1 MEGRRVTAAIK
12 DRYQTIVP
20 VGSIIAITYQSPR
33 ENHGESQMKQKKASF
48 PRSWTSRCQMLSVK
62 RQNLWTLGNPVLS
75 RTYARIIET
84 DIRRGFMPKQ
94 YTIRFVPELERDSR
108 FRRSLAKQDQ

>member
-33 ENHGESQMKQKKASF
+33 EN
-48 PRSWTSRCQMLSVK
+48 
-62 RQNLWTLGNPVLS
+62 LGNP
-75 RTYARIIET
+75 R
-84 DIRRGFMPKQ
+84 
-94 YTIRFVPELERDSR
+94 
-108 FRRSLAKQDQ
+108 

>member
-1 MEGRRVTAAIK
+1 MEKMSDIYCVGKQKRTPIMEGRRVTAAIK

-48 PRSWTSRCQMLSVK
+48 AGMLDQQMQMLSVGK
-62 RQNLWTLGNPVLS
+62 EENSTFQI
-75 RTYARIIET
+75 YC
-84 DIRRGFMPKQ
+84 
-94 YTIRFVPELERDSR
+94 
-108 FRRSLAKQDQ
+108 

>member
-48 PRSWTSRCQMLSVK
+48 AGMLDQQMQMQMQMLSVGK
-62 RQNLWTLGNPVLS
+62 EENSTFQI
-75 RTYARIIET
+75 YC
-84 DIRRGFMPKQ
+84 
-94 YTIRFVPELERDSR
+94 
-108 FRRSLAKQDQ
+108 

>member
-20 VGSIIAITYQSPR
+20 IGSIIAITYQSPR

-48 PRSWTSRCQMLSVK
+48 AGMLDQQMLSVGK
-62 RQNLWTLGNPVLS
+62 EENSTFQI
-75 RTYARIIET
+75 YC
-84 DIRRGFMPKQ
+84 
-94 YTIRFVPELERDSR
+94 
-108 FRRSLAKQDQ
+108 

>member
-20 VGSIIAITYQSPR
+20 VGSIIAITYHSPR

-48 PRSWTSRCQMLSVK
+48 TGMLDQQMQMLSVGK
-62 RQNLWTLGNPVLS
+62 EENSTFQI
-75 RTYARIIET
+75 YC
-84 DIRRGFMPKQ
+84 
-94 YTIRFVPELERDSR
+94 
-108 FRRSLAKQDQ
+108 

>member
-33 ENHGESQMKQKKASF
+33 ENHGESQM
-48 PRSWTSRCQMLSVK
+48 LSVGK
-62 RQNLWTLGNPVLS
+62 EENSTFKI
-75 RTYARIIET
+75 YC
-84 DIRRGFMPKQ
+84 
-94 YTIRFVPELERDSR
+94 
-108 FRRSLAKQDQ
+108 

>member
-1 MEGRRVTAAIK
+1 MVKVSDINNVGKQKERQSWKGGCVTAAIK

-48 PRSWTSRCQMLSVK
+48 AGMLDQQMQMLSVGK
-62 RQNLWTLGNPVLS
+62 EENSTFQI
-75 RTYARIIET
+75 YC
-84 DIRRGFMPKQ
+84 
-94 YTIRFVPELERDSR
+94 
-108 FRRSLAKQDQ
+108 

>member
-33 ENHGESQMKQKKASF
+33 ENHGESQKKASF
-48 PRSWTSRCQMLSVK
+48 AGMLDQQMQMLSVGK
-62 RQNLWTLGNPVLS
+62 EENSTFQI
-75 RTYARIIET
+75 YC
-84 DIRRGFMPKQ
+84 
-94 YTIRFVPELERDSR
+94 
-108 FRRSLAKQDQ
+108 

>member
-48 PRSWTSRCQMLSVK
+48 AGMLDQQMQMLSVGK
-62 RQNLWTLGNPVLS
+62 EEEFNIS
-75 RTYARIIET
+75 
-84 DIRRGFMPKQ
+84 DIL
-94 YTIRFVPELERDSR
+94 LEHNE
-108 FRRSLAKQDQ
+108 

>member
-1 MEGRRVTAAIK
+1 MAKMSDIYCVGKQKERQSWKGLRVTAAIK

-48 PRSWTSRCQMLSVK
+48 AGMLDQQMQMLSVGK
-62 RQNLWTLGNPVLS
+62 EENSTFQI
-75 RTYARIIET
+75 YC
-84 DIRRGFMPKQ
+84 
-94 YTIRFVPELERDSR
+94 
-108 FRRSLAKQDQ
+108 

>member
-33 ENHGESQMKQKKASF
+33 ENHGGIPDEAEEGIVCRHAGSADADAQCWKGGEFNIS
-48 PRSWTSRCQMLSVK
+48 
-62 RQNLWTLGNPVLS
+62 
-75 RTYARIIET
+75 
-84 DIRRGFMPKQ
+84 DIL
-94 YTIRFVPELERDSR
+94 LEHNE
-108 FRRSLAKQDQ
+108 

>member
-33 ENHGESQMKQKKASF
+33 ENHGKSQMKQKKASF
-48 PRSWTSRCQMLSVK
+48 AGMLDQQMQMQMLSVGK
-62 RQNLWTLGNPVLS
+62 EENSTFQI
-75 RTYARIIET
+75 YC
-84 DIRRGFMPKQ
+84 
-94 YTIRFVPELERDSR
+94 
-108 FRRSLAKQDQ
+108 

>member
-33 ENHGESQMKQKKASF
+33 ENHGESQMKPSF
-48 PRSWTSRCQMLSVK
+48 AGMLDQQMQMLSVGK
-62 RQNLWTLGNPVLS
+62 EENSTFQI
-75 RTYARIIET
+75 YC
-84 DIRRGFMPKQ
+84 
-94 YTIRFVPELERDSR
+94 
-108 FRRSLAKQDQ
+108 

>member
-33 ENHGESQMKQKKASF
+33 ENHGESQMKQQM
-48 PRSWTSRCQMLSVK
+48 QMLSVGK
-62 RQNLWTLGNPVLS
+62 EENSTFQI
-75 RTYARIIET
+75 YC
-84 DIRRGFMPKQ
+84 
-94 YTIRFVPELERDSR
+94 
-108 FRRSLAKQDQ
+108 

>member
-48 PRSWTSRCQMLSVK
+48 AGMLDQQMQMLSVGK
-62 RQNLWTLGNPVLS
+62 EENSTFQISNFFQSVWTRPTLTGPTTSATGVS
-75 RTYARIIET
+75 AVSCGGDTAFRHGTAMTVARW
-84 DIRRGFMPKQ
+84 
-94 YTIRFVPELERDSR
+94 
-108 FRRSLAKQDQ
+108 

>member
-48 PRSWTSRCQMLSVK
+48 AGMLDLQMLSVGK
-62 RQNLWTLGNPVLS
+62 EENSTFQI
-75 RTYARIIET
+75 YC
-84 DIRRGFMPKQ
+84 
-94 YTIRFVPELERDSR
+94 
-108 FRRSLAKQDQ
+108 

>member
-12 DRYQTIVP
+12 DRYQTIVS

-48 PRSWTSRCQMLSVK
+48 AGMLDQQMLSVGK
-62 RQNLWTLGNPVLS
+62 EENSTFQI
-75 RTYARIIET
+75 YC
-84 DIRRGFMPKQ
+84 
-94 YTIRFVPELERDSR
+94 
-108 FRRSLAKQDQ
+108 